1 MNIHKLSLQLAAEN
15 YPIIIG
21 TGLIGEAGG
30 EVHLPHFRA
39 KTGVLITNET
49 VAGLYLEAAQE
60 FFRRAE
66 YDLQPIV
73 IPDGEQYKN
82 REVLFSLYEQM
93 FEAGLQRDS
102 FVCALGGGVVG
113 DLAGFAASTYM
124 RGLDLVHLP
133 TTLLAQVDSAI
144 GGKNGIN
151 LPVGKNLIGTFYQP
165 RAVISDVNL
174 LATLPD
180 DEFFS
185 GLGEVVK
192 YALIVGN
199 DFVSFLEMNFREIME
214 RVPKILANMVHYC
227 CRIKADF
234 VARDEKEQLGVRAIL
249 NLGHTMAH
257 ALETVFAY
265 QEMKHGLA
273 VAKGLAFAA
282 LVSLEA
288 GTLSENEFRQVM
300 ELFRLFELDVSPP
313 PAVDDEQLLTVMMR
327 DKKMTAES
335 LNMILLR
342 SIGQPFLYSKVSR
355 ELLQAAFAKWRSGMA
370 AG

>member
-1 MNIHKLSLQLAAEN
+1 MNIHKLSLQLETDN

-21 TGLIGEAGG
+21 TGLTSKPGG
-30 EVHLPHFRA
+30 EVHLPHFRS
-39 KTGVLITNET
+39 KTGVLITNEI
-49 VAGLYLEAAQE
+49 VAALYLEQTQN

-66 YDLQPIV
+66 YSVQPVV

-82 REVLFSLYEQM
+82 REILFSLYEQM
-93 FEAGLQRDS
+93 YDAGLQRDG
-102 FVCALGGGVVG
+102 FVCALGGGVIG

-151 LPVGKNLIGTFYQP
+151 LPMGKNLIGTFHQP
-165 RAVISDVNL
+165 RAVISDVDL
-174 LATLPD
+174 LSSLPD
-180 DEFFS
+180 EEFYS

-199 DFVSFLEMNFREIME
+199 DFVSFLEMNFQEIMAK
-214 RVPKILANMVHYC
+214 VPKIIANMVHYC

-257 ALETVFAY
+257 ALETAYAY
-265 QEMKHGLA
+265 QGMKHGLA
-273 VAKGLAFAA
+273 VAKGLIFAA
-282 LVSLEA
+282 IVSVET
-288 GTLSENEFRQVM
+288 GTLSENEFGKISQLLK
-300 ELFRLFELDVSPP
+300 LFDLDVSL
-313 PAVDDEQLLTVMMR
+313 PAEVDEEQLLTTIVR
-327 DKKMTAES
+327 DKKMTTDS

-342 SIGQPFLYSKVSR
+342 NIGQPFLFSKVSIEQLR
-355 ELLQAAFAKWRSGMA
+355 NALKKWRTDFA
-370 AG
+370 V

>member
-1 MNIHKLSLQLAAEN
+1 MNIHKLSLQLASEN

-21 TGLIGEAGG
+21 TGLLKEPGG
-30 EVHLPHFRA
+30 EVQLPHFRSRS
-39 KTGVLITNET
+39 GVLITNET
-49 VAGLYLEAAQE
+49 VADLYLEPVRD
-60 FFRRAE
+60 FFSRAE
-66 YDLQPIV
+66 YELHPVV

-93 FEAGLQRDS
+93 YEAGLQRDG

-124 RGLDLVHLP
+124 RGLDLIHLP

-165 RAVISDVNL
+165 RAVLSDVDL

-180 DEFFS
+180 EEFNS
-185 GLGEVVK
+185 GLGEVLK

-199 DFVSFLEMNFREIME
+199 DFVSFLEMNFAEITAK
-214 RVPKILANMVHYC
+214 VPKSLANMVHYC

-257 ALETVFAY
+257 ALETVCAY
-265 QEMKHGLA
+265 EGMKHGLA

-288 GTLSENEFRQVM
+288 ETLSESEFRQIV
-300 ELFRLFELDVSPP
+300 ELFRLFPLDVSLPDT
-313 PAVDDEQLLTVMMR
+313 VDGEALLQVIVR
-327 DKKMTAES
+327 DKKMTADS

-342 SIGQPFLYSKVSR
+342 NIGQPFLYSKVDL
-355 ELLQAAFAKWRSGMA
+355 ELLRAALDKWRYEFSR
-370 AG
+370 